1 MGKFFSRKI
10 IIRNIV
16 FALLAVGLGFFTT
29 NAEYNKWRDTLDD
42 GCRKMSGEF
51 INNKYGTIKIISAE
65 GEERKKISSDEDA
78 GHAENA
84 CWNISDKIDE
94 KGIDMTWAHHI
105 IGLWALMAAFD
116 YFYRESNL

>member
-16 FALLAVGLGFFTT
+16 FALLAVGLGFFTA

-42 GCRKMSGEF
+42 GCRKMGREF

-65 GEERKKISSDEDA
+65 GEERKKISSDA
-78 GHAENA
+78 NHAENA
-84 CWNISDKIDE
+84 CWYISDNIDE
-94 KGIDMTWAHHI
+94 KGFDMTWAQHV